1 MSCVVIMRECGAG
14 NELKIEGMVIN
25 LMSMKD
31 GKMGMVVN
39 LMDMK
44 DGERMIALCMGM
56 KEVKFKNDLG
66 CMVWVVV
73 N

>member
-31 GKMGMVVN
+31 G
-39 LMDMK
+39 
-44 DGERMIALCMGM
+44 ERMIALCMGR

-66 CMVWVVV
+66 GMVWVVV

>member
-39 LMDMK
+39 
-44 DGERMIALCMGM
+44 
-56 KEVKFKNDLG
+56 
-66 CMVWVVV
+66 
-73 N
+73 